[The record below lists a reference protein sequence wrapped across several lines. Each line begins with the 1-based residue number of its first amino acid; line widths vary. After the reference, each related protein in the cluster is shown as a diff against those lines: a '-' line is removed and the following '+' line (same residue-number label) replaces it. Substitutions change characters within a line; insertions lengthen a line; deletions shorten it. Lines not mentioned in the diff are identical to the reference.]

1 LLAQA
6 DSGDQR
12 DINTYASRHRAD
24 LTPAG
29 TMVGMNVLTRA
40 SESPFGGSLTITR
53 GAGWRLV
60 LAIALALAITSPV
73 GADGGLE
80 GAVAG
85 SYFPRSVDAGLHA
98 IAHQRVLEIS
108 ACPNCF
114 THALMRAGTSE
125 VIAYNFGSADPVG
138 DAVRGWRGSS
148 THNAILSNGSLGSI
162 GCAQALVGVTS
173 FFVCVLAPGGGAVA
187 FAPAAPV
194 AQAVAP
200 AGGAPLALPD
210 TSTLRASRGGSRAL
224 VA

>member
-1 LLAQA
+1 
-6 DSGDQR
+6 
-12 DINTYASRHRAD
+12 
-24 LTPAG
+24 
-29 TMVGMNVLTRA
+29 M
-40 SESPFGGSLTITR
+40 TITR
-53 GAGWRLV
+53 GTGWRLV
-60 LAIALALAITSPV
+60 LAMALALAIPSPV

-85 SYFPRSVDAGLHA
+85 SFFPRSVDAGLHA
-98 IAHQRVLEIS
+98 VAHQRVLEIS

-114 THALMRAGTSE
+114 SHALMRAGTSE
-125 VIAYNFGSADPVG
+125 VIAFNFGSGDPVG
-138 DAVRGWRGSS
+138 DAVRGWRASP

-187 FAPAAPV
+187 FAPAPAPV
-194 AQAVAP
+194 APAAP

-210 TSTLRASRGGSRAL
+210 TSTLRGSPGGGRAL